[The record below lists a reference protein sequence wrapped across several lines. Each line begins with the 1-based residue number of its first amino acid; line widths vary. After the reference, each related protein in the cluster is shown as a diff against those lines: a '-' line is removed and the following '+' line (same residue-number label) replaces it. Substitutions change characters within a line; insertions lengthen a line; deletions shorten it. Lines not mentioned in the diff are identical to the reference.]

1 LKKDGGS
8 GSDLRERAFEF
19 GCAVVAL
26 HRRVYRA
33 DADLR
38 DVSRQCVPAGTAI
51 GAMLEEADAGHS
63 RADFIAKCTIALKEA
78 RETRYWLR
86 ILHRSCERERE
97 SIEHLG
103 KEATEL
109 IAILTTIIRKSRR

>member
-1 LKKDGGS
+1 
-8 GSDLRERAFEF
+8 
-19 GCAVVAL
+19 
-26 HRRVYRA
+26 
-33 DADLR
+33 
-38 DVSRQCVPAGTAI
+38 
-51 GAMLEEADAGHS
+51 MLEEADAGHS

-86 ILHRSCERERE
+86 ILHRVAERERP
-97 SIEHLG
+97 SIERLG